1 MSKRVAVLQ
10 ALIILMSFLVVSGYA
25 SGQENETTID
35 TSVIWEGDGGDL
47 TCDYDHVRIVMGG
60 ELTIRDSVVDLNCQ
74 ITVEEGGALYVEDS
88 DLACGLTD
96 EPDYLS
102 NSD

>member
-60 ELTIRDSVVDLNCQ
+60 ELTIRDSVCL
-74 ITVEEGGALYVEDS
+74 LYTS
-88 DLACGLTD
+88 DAAD
-96 EPDYLS
+96 E
-102 NSD
+102 